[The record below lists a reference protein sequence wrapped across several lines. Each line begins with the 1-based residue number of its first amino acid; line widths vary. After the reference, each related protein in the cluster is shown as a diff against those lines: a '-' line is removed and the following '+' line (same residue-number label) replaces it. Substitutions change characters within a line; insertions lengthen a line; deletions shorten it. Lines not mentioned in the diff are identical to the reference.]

1 VTESPSRAEPLLL
14 AEGLTRRFGGLVAV
28 DAVTLR
34 VDEGEV
40 HGLIGP
46 NGAGK
51 TTLVNMLTGVDRI
64 DAGTVHFAGE
74 ETTGLA
80 SHRLAARGMAR
91 SFQTSQLFEDEDVL
105 ANVMA
110 GRHRHLH
117 YRFPHDVIYT
127 PRTRREERASLLRCT
142 ELLDMLAL
150 GDVAGRPVAELP
162 YGRRR
167 LVEIARALATE
178 PRLLVLDEPAAGLS
192 GADVDML
199 ERALR
204 DLSAANYTI
213 LIIEHNIGL
222 VMGLCD
228 QVTVLAEGAVLAQ
241 GPPAQVRR
249 MPAVIEAYLGGSAA

>member
-1 VTESPSRAEPLLL
+1 MNEPLLR
-14 AEGLTRRFGGLVAV
+14 AQGLTRRFGGLVAV
-28 DAVTLR
+28 DSVSIDVA
-34 VDEGEV
+34 DGEV

-64 DAGTVHFAGE
+64 DDGTVHFAGE
-74 ETTGLA
+74 ETTGLPSHKLA
-80 SHRLAARGMAR
+80 SRGIAR

-110 GRHRHLH
+110 GRHRHLG
-117 YRFPHDVIYT
+117 YRFPNNVLFT
-127 PRTRREERASLLRCT
+127 PRTSREEKASLVRCA
-142 ELLDMLAL
+142 ELLEMLKLA
-150 GDVAGRPVAELP
+150 DVAHRHVGELS

-192 GADVDML
+192 GADVDLL
-199 ERALR
+199 EAVLR
-204 DLSAANYTI
+204 DLSAAAYTI

-222 VMGLCD
+222 VMGICD
-228 QVTVLAEGAVLAQ
+228 RVTVLAEGAVLAQ
-241 GPPAQVRR
+241 GPPAEVRV
-249 MPAVIEAYLGGSAA
+249 MPEVITAYLGRSAA